1 MTDIKI
7 NTPVGGA
14 SYKGNA
20 PFKDSIKF
28 GAACL
33 ITFGAGYIFFLYSQK
48 YNSKKKIDKYRAITG
63 IKENLDNNHT
73 ENKIKVIETE
83 NKAKID
89 FDNAHTDNEIRVIK
103 AKNVAK
109 IDFDNA
115 HTDNEIRVINAESAA
130 KIKETE
136 SILEK
141 KQAYNLQKIE
151 LRRSK
156 SNLPEPQLSLR
167 EWNKEFHKRY
177 GTPNYSGIPFLNEIL
192 NCCPQEYKDA
202 MMFSLLPEFGAMVFS
217 RVRAKFI
224 NGSMQSPNIMTVI
237 EGVSGSGK
245 SNFRDMHKL
254 LFQHIIDAECKKLSN
269 DEKGSIIQFIGINIS
284 ASQFIEMLARNRGV
298 HMYIMEQEIDTAKDA
313 FKKDGWLASS
323 TIRKAFDNDIE
334 YQNKKGES
342 AKGGFQVYL
351 NATFAGTPGAINS
364 LFKNKEKENG
374 TARRFCF
381 TVAPELGAKSPVFK
395 WLAGEKLERI
405 KKQIDEWRSLYC
417 YHHAPMNGDVPCDEF
432 TIDLNYINV
441 ALEKWCEQQYDRY
454 KVDGIEER
462 NNMRN
467 GIAGIAFHCA
477 IVLHMMAGNPSKKE
491 KGKRNAVKNLTVYIA
506 NYCMER
512 YLTKFSSS
520 GGIRPQSSNDTFAGY
535 EHPNAKSI
543 RKMTLEEAKYWYS
556 LRGTVDEQGKKIG
569 LGYIARKLGTT
580 KDEVRNTLNRY
591 EKKRAS

>member
-63 IKENLDNNHT
+63 IKEDLDNNHT

-342 AKGGFQVYL
+342 AKGG
-351 NATFAGTPGAINS
+351 N
-364 LFKNKEKENG
+364 
-374 TARRFCF
+374 
-381 TVAPELGAKSPVFK
+381 
-395 WLAGEKLERI
+395 ER
-405 KKQIDEWRSLYC
+405 
-417 YHHAPMNGDVPCDEF
+417 G
-432 TIDLNYINV
+432 
-441 ALEKWCEQQYDRY
+441 
-454 KVDGIEER
+454 
-462 NNMRN
+462 
-467 GIAGIAFHCA
+467 
-477 IVLHMMAGNPSKKE
+477 
-491 KGKRNAVKNLTVYIA
+491 
-506 NYCMER
+506 
-512 YLTKFSSS
+512 
-520 GGIRPQSSNDTFAGY
+520 
-535 EHPNAKSI
+535 
-543 RKMTLEEAKYWYS
+543 
-556 LRGTVDEQGKKIG
+556 
-569 LGYIARKLGTT
+569 
-580 KDEVRNTLNRY
+580 
-591 EKKRAS
+591 